1 MNSVRRVSSSRV
13 QWTTA
18 PDGPQIHIRRHC
30 GPQGG
35 PSLRQLIGRPAPPL
49 STCGRAGTLRSFS
62 TFRPWHLGHAT
73 VSSPKTNS
81 SNTCSHFRHSYSY
94 RGMAA
99 DLESL
104 VQLLATLAVDFTR
117 PQQDL

>member
-1 MNSVRRVSSSRV
+1 
-13 QWTTA
+13 
-18 PDGPQIHIRRHC
+18 
-30 GPQGG
+30 
-35 PSLRQLIGRPAPPL
+35 
-49 STCGRAGTLRSFS
+49 RSFS

-117 PQQDL
+117 PQQDLLLALREAALALTGHLGQHRVQLGLQVRIDRRRFSGDGHRLGLAFTAVDA